1 MEFVA
6 SVDASLQPHIFWYNR
21 TGKSGKHNMSFSSG
35 TTLGHYTIIEPI
47 GAGGMGEVYKAL
59 DTRLDR
65 AVALKILPAAL
76 VTDSDR
82 VRRFIGEAKAASALN
97 HPHIITIYEIGEIQL
112 DADNTQSVTHYIAME
127 YISGV
132 TLHLKIHREGLELKK
147 LLEYFAQTADG
158 LAKAHAAG
166 IVHRDLKPENIMVT
180 EDGYAKILDFGLAKL
195 IESVEP
201 AQSGADLGEAAT
213 AVMDK
218 TRPGVVM
225 GTIGYMS
232 PEQAQGKLVDQRSD
246 IFSFGC
252 ILYEATTRHK
262 PFQGDSVIDSLHKIV
277 YGQAPPIGNT
287 NPDAPSELQR
297 IIRKCLAKDP
307 TERYQS
313 IKDIAIDIR
322 DLIKEYDSQPRVSG
336 MHASPVILTQ
346 GYSPVTAQHQTELG
360 VTGAQSVLTVPSAA
374 VTSGP
379 VSGIVQTS
387 TGGGRRIAVLAGLI
401 LLAVIALTSLYIIF
415 GQKSGK
421 TTGPAFQNTTI
432 SKLTSTGRALGAV
445 ISPDGKYVVHIVNEA
460 GKQGLWVRQ
469 TATSSNVQ
477 VVPADESNYVGLTFS
492 HDGNYIYFVKGEKG
506 ATVRSLYQV
515 PVLGG
520 TTRKLIDDVDSPISF
535 SRDGKRFAFARHS
548 QTESAILIANADGS
562 NEQKLTTYKIPDL
575 VLQVEW
581 SPDDKVIAAATRKI
595 SGGFR
600 FEMVA
605 VQVSDGSEKTIGSQK
620 WLALSGCAWLA
631 DASALVVSAVD
642 QTPGS
647 RQLQIWQLSYPD
659 GKARRLT
666 NDLNNYT
673 GVSLAADSRSLV
685 TVQADS
691 VANLWAAPEGDV
703 NRARQITSGSGR
715 YSQISMTPD
724 GRFVYI
730 SDASG
735 TADIW
740 VMDADGKNQRQ
751 LTSDSVN
758 VFPAASPDGRYIAFD
773 SNRGANPATFNIW
786 RMGVD
791 GSNPKQLTQGE
802 GEYFPACSPDGRW
815 IVYTPLGS
823 TGKPSLWK
831 IPMDGG
837 DPIQINERLSVKPA
851 ISPDGKWIASQ
862 TSGDQAASRPKLA
875 ILPFDG
881 GEPLKL
887 LELPSFTQYRWSAD
901 GKAILYLD
909 NKEGVSNIWSQPVD
923 GGAPKQL
930 TKFTADQI
938 FSFDWSRDGKTMVCS
953 RGVVTTDVV
962 LIKDIERDAK
972 E

>member
-1 MEFVA
+1 
-6 SVDASLQPHIFWYNR
+6 
-21 TGKSGKHNMSFSSG
+21 MSFTSG
-35 TTLGHYTIIEPI
+35 TTLGHYTIVEPI
-47 GAGGMGEVYKAL
+47 GAGGMGEVYKAI
-59 DTRLDR
+59 DTKLDR

-112 DADNTQSVTHYIAME
+112 DGDNAQSVAHYIAME
-127 YISGV
+127 YISGA

-147 LLEYFAQTADG
+147 LLEYFAQAADG

-195 IESVEP
+195 IEAVEP
-201 AQSGADLGEAAT
+201 DAPSGADPGEAAT

-252 ILYEATTRHK
+252 MLYEATTRHK

-277 YGQAPPIGNT
+277 YGQAPPIGTT

-307 TERYQS
+307 AERYQS
-313 IKDIAIDIR
+313 IKDIAIDLR
-322 DLIKEYDSQPRVSG
+322 DLIKEYETQPRVSG
-336 MHASPVILTQ
+336 TYVPPPTLTQ
-346 GYSPVTAQHQTELG
+346 DAPPLTAPSAAPFA
-360 VTGAQSVLTVPSAA
+360 VTGAQSVVTIPIPTVA
-374 VTSGP
+374 SGP
-379 VSGIVQTS
+379 VSGIVQTP
-387 TGGGRRIAVLAGLI
+387 TGGGRRIAIGAGL
-401 LLAVIALTSLYIIF
+401 LLLVVIALISLYF
-415 GQKSGK
+415 ALGQKHAK

-445 ISPDGKYVVHIVNEA
+445 VSPDGKYVVHIVSEA
-460 GKQGLWVRQ
+460 GKQGLWMRQ

-477 VVPADESNYVGLTFS
+477 IVPPDEGSYVGLTFS
-492 HDGNYIYFVKGEKG
+492 HDGNYVYFVKGEKG

-520 TTRKLIDDVDSPISF
+520 TQRKLIDDVDSPISF
-535 SRDGKRFAFARHS
+535 SRDGKRFAFVRHS
-548 QTESAILIANADGS
+548 QTESAILIVNADGTG
-562 NEQKLTTYKIPDL
+562 EQKLATYKIPDIF
-575 VLQVEW
+575 LQVAW
-581 SPDDKVIAAATRKI
+581 SPDDKVIAAATRKVT
-595 SGGFR
+595 GGFR
-600 FEMVA
+600 NEMVA

-620 WLALSGCAWLA
+620 WLAIGGFDWLV
-631 DASALVVSAVD
+631 DGSSLVLSAVD

-647 RQLQIWQLSYPD
+647 RQLQIWQLSYAD
-659 GKARRLT
+659 GKAKRIT

-685 TVQADS
+685 TVQADA
-691 VANLWAAPEGDV
+691 VANLWVAPEGDV

-715 YSQISMTPD
+715 YNQISMTPD
-724 GRFVYI
+724 GRLVYI

-735 TADIW
+735 AADIW

-751 LTSDSVN
+751 LTSEAGVN
-758 VFPAASPDGRYIAFD
+758 VFPAASLDGRYIAFD

-786 RMGVD
+786 RMGID

-802 GEYFPACSPDGRW
+802 GEYFPACSPDGKW
-815 IVYTPLGS
+815 IVYTPLSS
-823 TGKPSLWK
+823 TGKLSLWK

-837 DPIQINERLSVKPA
+837 DPIQINERISVKPA
-851 ISPDGKWIASQ
+851 ISPDGKWIAFQ
-862 TSGDQAASRPKLA
+862 TTGDQPTSRPKLA
-875 ILPFDG
+875 ILSFDG
-881 GEPLKL
+881 GQPSNL
-887 LELPSFTQYRWSAD
+887 LEIPLIQYRWSAD

-909 NKEGVSNIWSQPVD
+909 NKEGVSNIWSQPLD

-938 FSFDWSRDGKTMVCS
+938 FSFDWSRDGKTMACS

-972 E
+972 D

>member
-1 MEFVA
+1 MPF
-6 SVDASLQPHIFWYNR
+6 
-21 TGKSGKHNMSFSSG
+21 TSG
-35 TTLGHYTIIEPI
+35 TTLGHYTIVEPI

-59 DTRLDR
+59 DTKLDR

-76 VTDSDR
+76 LTDSDR

-112 DADNTQSVTHYIAME
+112 EGDNPQSVTHYIAME
-127 YISGV
+127 YVAGA

-201 AQSGADLGEAAT
+201 AAPGTDLGEAAT

-277 YGQAPPIGNT
+277 YGQAPPIGNI

-307 TERYQS
+307 AERYQS
-313 IKDIAIDIR
+313 IKDIAIDLR
-322 DLIKEYDSQPRVSG
+322 DLIKEYETQPRVSG
-336 MHASPVILTQ
+336 TSVPPPTLAQGAPELTA
-346 GYSPVTAQHQTELG
+346 PPAAHFG
-360 VTGAQSVLTVPSAA
+360 VTGAQSVVTIPSPAVP
-374 VTSGP
+374 SGP
-379 VSGIVQTS
+379 VSGIVPTS
-387 TGGGRRIAVLAGLI
+387 TGSGRRIAIGAGLL
-401 LLAVIALTSLYIIF
+401 LLAVIAVISLYSIF
-415 GQKSGK
+415 GQKRAG

-445 ISPDGKYVVHIVNEA
+445 ISPDGKYVVHIINEA

-477 VVPADESNYVGLTFS
+477 IVPADESSYVGLTFS

-506 ATVRSLYQV
+506 ATIRSLYQV

-520 TTRKLIDDVDSPISF
+520 PQRKLIDDVDSPISF
-535 SRDGKRFAFARHS
+535 SRDGKRFAFVRHS
-548 QTESAILIANADGS
+548 QTESAILIVNADGTG
-562 NEQKLTTYKIPDL
+562 EQKLTTYKIPDI
-575 VLQVEW
+575 VLQVDW
-581 SPDDKVIAAATRKI
+581 SPDDKVIAAATRKVT
-595 SGGFR
+595 GGFR

-620 WLALSGCAWLA
+620 WLAIGGCAWLA
-631 DASALVVSAVD
+631 DSSSLVVSAVD

-659 GKARRLT
+659 GKAKRIT

-685 TVQADS
+685 TVQSDS
-691 VANLWAAPEGDV
+691 VANLWVAPEGDV

-715 YSQISMTPD
+715 YNQISMTPD
-724 GRFVYI
+724 GRLIYI

-740 VMDADGKNQRQ
+740 VMDPDGKNQRQ
-751 LTSDSVN
+751 LTSSDASVN
-758 VFPAASPDGRYIAFD
+758 VFPDASPDGRYIAFD

-786 RMGVD
+786 RMGID

-802 GEYFPACSPDGRW
+802 GEYFPACSPDGKW
-815 IVYTPLGS
+815 IVYTPLSS
-823 TGKPSLWK
+823 TGKLSLWK

-837 DPIQINERLSVKPA
+837 EPIQINERLSVKPV
-851 ISPDGKWIASQ
+851 ISADGKWIAFQ
-862 TSGDQAASRPKLA
+862 TTGDQPTSRPKLA

-881 GEPLKL
+881 GQPSKL
-887 LELPSFTQYRWSAD
+887 LEIPLVQYRWSAD

-909 NKEGVSNIWSQPVD
+909 NKEGVSNIWSQPLD

-930 TKFTADQI
+930 TKFPADLI
-938 FSFDWSRDGKTMVCS
+938 FSFDWSRDGKTMACS